1 MKPYSKE
8 VKIYNGKTITAN
20 VNSYPVDPDKFK
32 QIFIGKGIIVADV
45 SRSLGYAANTLS
57 SALHAGIFSGP
68 VITGLRNQY
77 GIDYSEYAYEPKQTE
92 KQPEKQP
99 EPQEANEHIPCD
111 QSALYQTM
119 KLAMLDAINEALAA
133 NMKNLRG
140 MIYTAISQ
148 AKQ

>member
-32 QIFIGKGIIVADV
+32 KIFIDKRIIVADV
-45 SRSLGYAANTLS
+45 SRSLGYAANTIS
-57 SALHAGIFSGP
+57 SALHTGIFSGP
-68 VITGLRNQY
+68 VIAGLRNQY
-77 GIDYSEYAYEPKQTE
+77 GVDYSEYEYKPEEQKEPETE
-92 KQPEKQP
+92 KEPEK
-99 EPQEANEHIPCD
+99 ETVCADET
-111 QSALYQTM
+111 ALYRTM

>member
-8 VKIYNGKTITAN
+8 VRIYTGKTITAN

-45 SRSLGYAANTLS
+45 SRSLGYAANTIS
-57 SALHAGIFSGP
+57 SALHTGIFSGP
-68 VITGLRNQY
+68 VIAGLKNQY
-77 GIDYSEYAYEPKQTE
+77 GVDYSEYEYKPEEPK
-92 KQPEKQP
+92 KP
-99 EPQEANEHIPCD
+99 EPEQPKKVCADET
-111 QSALYQTM
+111 ALYQTM
-119 KLAMLDAINEALAA
+119 KLAMVDAINEALAA